1 MPRNWA
7 RVDAVFWSSA
17 IFSRH
22 AMTVNHVSPHKFGDR
37 KGLGVYR
44 IVAAIFMYVLFTFLT
59 VYEQIISHSRFYF
72 TLAWWVSLGTFLF
85 FALSLLPWKAYF
97 GEKRPDA
104 KTASD
109 GPHPFFDWKILSSMN
124 CFLLQASIHLVVL
137 NSVQV
142 YPDPKKYDYVPFLV
156 SLAPVTLLIG
166 DFFANRVYF
175 PLIISFNYSIFAY
188 SMGFLSLMILK
199 EIEETFS
206 MPEFKYFNA
215 PADRTLAWWLPAII
229 SISTYLAMRLK
240 FWYLTEGDL
249 VFDLDSFALRAKR
262 RLDRMEK

>member
-59 VYEQIISHSRFYF
+59 VYEQIISHTRFYF
-72 TLAWWVSLGTFLF
+72 TLAWWVSLGTFLYF
-85 FALSLLPWKAYF
+85 GLSLFPYKAYF

-109 GPHPFFDWKILSSMN
+109 GPHPFFLWKISAFVHGMV
-124 CFLLQASIHLVVL
+124 LQAGLHL
-137 NSVQV
+137 
-142 YPDPKKYDYVPFLV
+142 
-156 SLAPVTLLIG
+156 AILLC
-166 DFFANRVYF
+166 Y
-175 PLIISFNYSIFAY
+175 
-188 SMGFLSLMILK
+188 
-199 EIEETFS
+199 
-206 MPEFKYFNA
+206 
-215 PADRTLAWWLPAII
+215 
-229 SISTYLAMRLK
+229 
-240 FWYLTEGDL
+240 
-249 VFDLDSFALRAKR
+249 
-262 RLDRMEK
+262 